1 MGDGGREGLYPP
13 HKVKKITEENETR
26 RFRIRTLE
34 TTLRRIIFGK
44 ACGREGRKTL
54 FWGWDGMGGG
64 PVGDASTILYL
75 VNEEEEE
82 ERGVA
87 LRVSIVAVGA
97 GCERGGGQKDV
108 RRGGGKGGDRGLKI
122 DLPLPLP
129 LFLTRP
135 TEEEG
140 SARIGSSS
148 IPL

>member
-1 MGDGGREGLYPP
+1 MGGRDE
-13 HKVKKITEENETR
+13 R
-26 RFRIRTLE
+26 RS
-34 TTLRRIIFGK
+34 FG
-44 ACGREGRKTL
+44 
-54 FWGWDGMGGG
+54 DGMGGVG

-75 VNEEEEE
+75 VEEEEE

-122 DLPLPLP
+122 DLPLPLF

-135 TEEEG
+135 TKEEG

-148 IPL
+148 ILL